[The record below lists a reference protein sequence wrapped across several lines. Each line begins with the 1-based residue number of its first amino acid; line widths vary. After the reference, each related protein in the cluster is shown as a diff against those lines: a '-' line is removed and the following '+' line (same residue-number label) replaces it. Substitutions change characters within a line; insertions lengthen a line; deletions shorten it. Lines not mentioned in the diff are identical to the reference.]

1 MELEAFNAR
10 NFLTPIPFPILSQV
24 STVHASPF
32 HLLKINFNII
42 LQPMLGQMKIHAKCE
57 PHALTTSTE
66 HSPSWTAN
74 RYSDRQEI
82 PRILRNPKVHCRIHK
97 RPIPLPILSQV
108 NTVHASPFH
117 LLKIHFNNILQF
129 TSMSSKWSLSLRFPP
144 PKPCMHICSP
154 HTCHMHRLS
163 HSSWS
168 DHPINLLAPELFFL
182 ILAHSVYKM
191 WIIQE
196 PNTLELWN
204 KLHFEE
210 EKTESIYHV

>member
-1 MELEAFNAR
+1 MEQSHSWEGNRFSVSQDILRSLWNLKVHYPTHKSPPPVR
-10 NFLTPIPFPILSQV
+10 ILSQFFPV
-24 STVHASPF
+24 HTPTPHFLKIYLNIIFLSTPASP
-32 HLLKINFNII
+32 
-42 LQPMLGQMKIHAKCE
+42 
-57 PHALTTSTE
+57 
-66 HSPSWTAN
+66 
-74 RYSDRQEI
+74 
-82 PRILRNPKVHCRIHK
+82 
-97 RPIPLPILSQV
+97 
-108 NTVHASPFH
+108 
-117 LLKIHFNNILQF
+117 
-129 TSMSSKWSLSLRFPP
+129 KWSLSLRFPP